1 MRVLRKYDNVKQDHF
16 LVEEIPQGTCF
27 QVKNGKIYRRE
38 EKIRKRIK
46 AVEIESGRVYLFS
59 PIYEVIKVN

>member
-1 MRVLRKYDNVKQDHF
+1 MRVLRNYDEIKENHF
-16 LVEEIPQGTCF
+16 LVEQIQPGGIF
-27 QVKNGKIYRRE
+27 QTKNGRRYRRE

-46 AVEIESGRVYLFS
+46 AVEIETGRVYLFS